1 MDRDWDKAV
10 KEIGLDAFSRQH
22 DDSPFET
29 ELVKVAIEGESMVES
44 MMVDQ
49 GKAGAV
55 NEAKIFVF
63 VSNENR
69 LGRLFNRFANTK
81 NLDAGLVKRLH
92 EFNGRLVTDFEANQ
106 CVGLGENEIGGKELS
121 LGLK

>member
-10 KEIGLDAFSRQH
+10 KEIGLDAFSRKN
-22 DDSPFET
+22 DDGSFET
-29 ELVKVAIEGESMVES
+29 KLAKVAIEGESMVES

-49 GKAGAV
+49 RKAGAV
-55 NEAKIFVF
+55 NEAKVFVI

-81 NLDAGLVKRLH
+81 NLDAGLV
-92 EFNGRLVTDFEANQ
+92 EGFMNSMAAW
-106 CVGLGENEIGGKELS
+106 
-121 LGLK
+121 